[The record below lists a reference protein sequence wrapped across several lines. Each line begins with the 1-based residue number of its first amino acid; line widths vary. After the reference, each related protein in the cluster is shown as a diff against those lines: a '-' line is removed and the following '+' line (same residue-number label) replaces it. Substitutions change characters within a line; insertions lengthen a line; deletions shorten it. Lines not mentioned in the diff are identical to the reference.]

1 MDYSDLLRRA
11 WRVAWRHKYLWLLG
25 LVASEGGCGISGGAP
40 NISYS
45 FGSDQGYGPFASG
58 SLDLADWI
66 AHNWPFLLALIV
78 GLFLLGIVLWVIS
91 IIATGG
97 LIAGSDAANA
107 EGPSGLGFA
116 WSAGVRSF
124 WRLLGMWLLVAVV
137 ALAIGLLFALAIGLP
152 LGLALARGAH
162 LGTGVIVALAVTA
175 LLLLL
180 LAIPLAI
187 VVQVVLTWSSRS
199 LVLEGRGPVGSIRN
213 GWRVFRANVGASF
226 MTWLVSVGVSIAAGI
241 ALVLPLA
248 LLAVPLGLLVYRTAT
263 DGADGVMWGSIALV
277 GLVALLV
284 LAIFKAVFTS
294 FSTAYWTIA
303 YVNLASV
310 SEPAA
315 SLQPAEPPLSEGTL
329 PDPPL

>member
-1 MDYSDLLRRA
+1 MRRISSSSCSINSLSVAGALSSTIFPTPPQPSCGPFTLSLGDSIPSGHHGVNVGGEFVDYSDLLRRA

-45 FGSDQGYGPFASG
+45 FGSYQGYGPFASG

-162 LGTGVIVALAVTA
+162 LGTGVIC
-175 LLLLL
+175 LLYTSD
-180 LAIPLAI
+180 AADD
-187 VVQVVLTWSSRS
+187 LTRVD
-199 LVLEGRGPVGSIRN
+199 LGGRR
-213 GWRVFRANVGASF
+213 
-226 MTWLVSVGVSIAAGI
+226 
-241 ALVLPLA
+241 
-248 LLAVPLGLLVYRTAT
+248 
-263 DGADGVMWGSIALV
+263 
-277 GLVALLV
+277 
-284 LAIFKAVFTS
+284 
-294 FSTAYWTIA
+294 
-303 YVNLASV
+303 
-310 SEPAA
+310 
-315 SLQPAEPPLSEGTL
+315 
-329 PDPPL
+329 